1 MSLGSYGS
9 GSGDKVEVKGK
20 RVVQQIGSDETSTP
34 PVALG
39 GYKPQAGVLRLVFV
53 DPIENLRNY
62 ALVPFPETYEE
73 AQEAAVETLGEHMVD
88 PTNAN
93 VELRGVTRGRD
104 GEWISTFIRPRDW
117 AAIVA
122 ESFCEV
128 LVVNKPAAKGQTT
141 KAASSHRLGV
151 ASSLGLGHSGG
162 EDSFL
167 HGHLWFTAG
176 KKVNGRMEWTKV
188 ERAIH
193 DDGRGPVTPWIDRPT
208 SYQEALGLVVGVMRG
223 DYKIQNNLVAG
234 GSTPGAGKL
243 PEPND
248 NNKFP
253 VKFYSFASPDDKT
266 SAWRPFPE
274 AAYLDETVW
283 KRVVPAPGEKLG
295 VAVEV

>member
-1 MSLGSYGS
+1 MSLGYGGPNS
-9 GSGDKVEVKGK
+9 SEKVEVKGK
-20 RVVQQIGSDETSTP
+20 RVNQVGSDETATSL
-34 PVALG
+34 VALG

-73 AQEAAVETLGEHMVD
+73 AQEAAVETLGRHMVN
-88 PTNAN
+88 PNTAN

-122 ESFCEV
+122 PSFCEV
-128 LVVNKPAAKGQTT
+128 LVVNKPAAKGETT
-141 KAASSHRLGV
+141 KGASASTPRLGV
-151 ASSLGLGHSGG
+151 ASSVGLGHFGG

-167 HGHLWFTAG
+167 HGHLWVTAG
-176 KKVNGRMEWTKV
+176 KK
-188 ERAIH
+188 
-193 DDGRGPVTPWIDRPT
+193 
-208 SYQEALGLVVGVMRG
+208 EALGLVVGVMRG
-223 DYKIQNNLVAG
+223 DYKIQNNLIPG

-243 PEPND
+243 PEPKD
-248 NNKFP
+248 DNKFP

-274 AAYLDETVW
+274 AAYVDETVW

-295 VAVEV
+295 VAVEI